1 MTMTEV
7 TETHD
12 TQEETKKETNATE
25 ETTPKTYTESE
36 VDSRIS
42 KAVDSA
48 LTKNRQKWE
57 QEERE
62 RIEAAKKDAERLAK
76 LSEKERKDE
85 ELKQREEQL
94 NSRLKELEAKELKN
108 DAIADLSTKG
118 LPAAFAD
125 FLVAD
130 TGEKTLENINAFKET
145 FDSAVEEAVKGK
157 LRQDP
162 PKLGS
167 FKSQGNSI
175 PNKAEMAR
183 NARIIK

>member
-7 TETHD
+7 TETVD
-12 TQEETKKETNATE
+12 TQQTEQETTATE

-85 ELKQREEQL
+85 ELKQREAQL

-108 DAIADLSTKG
+108 DDIAD
-118 LPAAFAD
+118 
-125 FLVAD
+125 
-130 TGEKTLENINAFKET
+130 
-145 FDSAVEEAVKGK
+145 
-157 LRQDP
+157 
-162 PKLGS
+162 
-167 FKSQGNSI
+167 
-175 PNKAEMAR
+175 
-183 NARIIK
+183 